1 MLEKLKKRSRRQ
13 ARIRS
18 TISGTAT
25 KPRLAVFR
33 SNTSIYAQMIDDV
46 AAKTLCATS
55 DLKIKKGTK
64 AECAEKVGQELAEK
78 AKALGITT
86 CVFDRGGFL
95 YAGRVKRLAEGARA
109 GGLQF

>member
-1 MLEKLKKRSRRQ
+1 MLEKVMKRERRRLRVR
-13 ARIRS
+13 A
-18 TISGTAT
+18 TISGTAQ

-46 AAKTLCATS
+46 AAKTLCSAS
-55 DLKIKKGTK
+55 DMKISTGTK
-64 AECAEKVGQELAEK
+64 QECATKVGEELAKK
-78 AKALGITT
+78 ALALGITT

-95 YAGRVKRLAEGARA
+95 YAGRVKKLAEGART